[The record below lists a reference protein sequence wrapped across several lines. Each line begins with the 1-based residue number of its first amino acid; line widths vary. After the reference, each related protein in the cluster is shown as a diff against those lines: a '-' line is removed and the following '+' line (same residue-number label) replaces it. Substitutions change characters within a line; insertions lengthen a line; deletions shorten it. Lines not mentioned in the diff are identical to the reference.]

1 MGWENF
7 PYDISH
13 TISKRWIDEFIK
25 RFRKR
30 VQSHCVE
37 KNRFSQCLDWVFWT
51 EDWTAEV
58 SSRRP
63 RPQKPHHLCPL
74 HSISRISVF
83 VSTLCYFLALATII
97 PPPSSIIIIFFS
109 CIQKGMDV
117 PPSMS
122 LWAGVSA
129 SSIELVDMPVA
140 SVFEDHNWAREV
152 TWKLSSNGS
161 YHQIN
166 KTGIWVTFIRNLKQK
181 KTLIEKQSTSGGEPC
196 DKIFNS
202 SFSSIS
208 ISKIPSRTHLPQWD
222 LRPLDMKLCI
232 K

>member
-97 PPPSSIIIIFFS
+97 PPKQHHHHFFLLYP
-109 CIQKGMDV
+109 KGDGCA
-117 PPSMS
+117 S
-122 LWAGVSA
+122 LY
-129 SSIELVDMPVA
+129 ELVGRGQCEFNWVGWHA
-140 SVFEDHNWAREV
+140 SCFRVRRPQLGEEV
-152 TWKLSSNGS
+152 TWKLNSNGS